1 MVAVL
6 REQGYE
12 VEIPEGTFYLL
23 PRAPLADDRAF
34 CALLA
39 KEGVAVLPGHVVE
52 LPGYFRISLTATDE
66 MVERSFPV
74 FARAI
79 KEAKSRHT
87 IPTQPP

>member
-1 MVAVL
+1 M

-12 VEIPEGTFYLL
+12 VQSPEGTFYLL
-23 PRAPLADDRAF
+23 PRAPLADDRAL

-39 KEGVAVLPGHVVE
+39 QEGVAVMPGHVVE

-66 MVERSFPV
+66 IVERSFPV

-79 KEAKSRHT
+79 AAATSRQA
-87 IPTQPP
+87 IPTEPP